1 MEYES
6 AHSRPSLGAYVVG
19 RLAAGRLVF
28 SREEAQAALGIN
40 RGAFLDAA
48 EKLQKRDQLLN
59 LRHGFYVIV
68 PPQHLNFGSP
78 PPASFID
85 DLMRHENRPYYVGL
99 LKAAELH
106 GASHQ
111 AVMEFQVVTN
121 RQMRDVQAGRSK
133 IAFYFR
139 KDMSAVAAGIEDRKT
154 DTGKMKISSVEL
166 TLLDLVRYPQASAG
180 LDNVLTVFSDL
191 GPKINPENMAALS
204 HAFGRSVIQRVGYLL
219 DASGFANHAEKLHA
233 LMDGRARPLW
243 IELDPSLSSD
253 PDLAP
258 EVQARDERW
267 HVVVRRIPER
277 DE

>member
-1 MEYES
+1 MAYKSENL
-6 AHSRPSLGAYVVG
+6 RPSLASYLVD
-19 RLAAGRLVF
+19 RLASGRLVF
-28 SREEAQAALGIN
+28 SREEAQATLGVS

-48 EKLQKRDQLLN
+48 EKLQKRERLLN

-99 LKAAELH
+99 LKAAELQ

-111 AVMEFQVVTN
+111 AVMEFQVVTD
-121 RQMRDVQAGRSK
+121 RQIRDMQAGRSK

-139 KDMSAVAAGIEDRKT
+139 KDISAIASGIEERKT

-166 TLLDLVRYPQASAG
+166 TLLDLLRYPQASAG

-191 GPKINPENMAALS
+191 GPKLNPENMAILS
-204 HAFGRSVIQRVGYLL
+204 HAFERSVVQRAGYLL
-219 DASGFANHAEKLHA
+219 DLSGFAKHAEKLHA
-233 LMDGRARPLW
+233 LIERGSQIPW
-243 IELDPSLSSD
+243 VELDPSLSSD
-253 PDLAP
+253 PDLTP

-267 HVVVRRIPER
+267 HVLVRRIPER

>member
-1 MEYES
+1 MEYVSEG
-6 AHSRPSLGAYVVG
+6 SRSNLASYLVG

-28 SREEAQAALGIN
+28 SREEAQAALGIS

-48 EKLQKRDQLLN
+48 EKLQKRDRLLN

-99 LKAAELH
+99 LKAAELQ

-121 RQMRDVQAGRSK
+121 RQMRDVQSGRSK

-139 KDMSAVAAGIEDRKT
+139 KDMSAIASGIQERKT

-180 LDNVLTVFSDL
+180 LDNILTVFWDL
-191 GPKINPENMAALS
+191 GPKLNPESMEVLS
-204 HAFGRSVIQRVGYLL
+204 HAFERSVIQRAGYLL
-219 DASGFANHAEKLHA
+219 DLSGFAEHADKLHT
-233 LMDGRARPLW
+233 LIQRRSRIPW
-243 IELDPSLSSD
+243 VELEPSLLSD
-253 PDLAP
+253 PDLTP

-267 HVVVRRIPER
+267 HVLVRRIPER

>member
-1 MEYES
+1 MKYEPVNS
-6 AHSRPSLGAYVVG
+6 GPSLGAYVVG

-48 EKLQKRDQLLN
+48 EKLQKRERLLN

-133 IAFYFR
+133 IAFYYR
-139 KDMSAVAAGIEDRKT
+139 KDMSAIASGIEERKT

-166 TLLDLVRYPQASAG
+166 TLLDVLRYPQASAG
-180 LDNVLTVFSDL
+180 IDNILNVFSDL
-191 GPKINPENMAALS
+191 GPKLNPESMAALS
-204 HAFGRSVIQRVGYLL
+204 RAFERSVVQRAGYLL
-219 DASGFANHAEKLHA
+219 ELSGFAEHGEKLHA
-233 LMDGRARPLW
+233 ALEGRSQIPW
-243 IELDPSLSSD
+243 VELDPSLASD
-253 PDLAP
+253 PNLAP
-258 EVQARDERW
+258 EVEVRDERW
-267 HVVVRRIPER
+267 HVLVRRIPER